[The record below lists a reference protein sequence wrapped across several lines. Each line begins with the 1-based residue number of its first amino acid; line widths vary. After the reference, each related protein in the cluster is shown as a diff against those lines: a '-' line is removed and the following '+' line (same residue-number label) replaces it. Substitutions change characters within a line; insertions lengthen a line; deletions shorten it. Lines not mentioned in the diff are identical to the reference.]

1 MCWAEDAREL
11 SAPPQAVF
19 PGSSRSLRDFR
30 WITPHERWDREGT
43 SQERSKAP
51 ALETS
56 INFDSDPGHAGQHAN
71 HQAFRSNRLDSTR
84 Y

>member
-1 MCWAEDAREL
+1 MCRAEDAREL

-19 PGSSRSLRDFR
+19 PGSSWSLRDFR

-56 INFDSDPGHAGQHAN
+56 INFAILGTQ
-71 HQAFRSNRLDSTR
+71 DSTQIIR
-84 Y
+84 PFDRIG